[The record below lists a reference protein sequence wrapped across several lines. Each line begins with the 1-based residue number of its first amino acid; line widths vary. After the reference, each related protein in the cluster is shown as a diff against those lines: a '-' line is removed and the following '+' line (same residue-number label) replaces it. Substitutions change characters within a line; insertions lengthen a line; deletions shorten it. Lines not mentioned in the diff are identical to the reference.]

1 MNHHSLFLTP
11 LLLFLPSSFLPFSLH
26 LSFPS
31 PLPLFNFSVPPSF
44 PPHSQKRL
52 KDSMNVYDYFLNKS
66 NVLQRVNKYV
76 VAKGKSHDLSAQ
88 GAVSAKK
95 WKMFVFTLSSCSP
108 PSSILPSPFPLP
120 YHTAPSEGFSHLQ
133 ELSPRDLAALVT
145 ENLNY
150 FSSEEGT

>member
-88 GAVSAKK
+88 GAVSAKSERC
-95 WKMFVFTLSSCSP
+95 LSLHC
-108 PSSILPSPFPLP
+108 LPAVHHPLSFPLL
-120 YHTAPSEGFSHLQ
+120 F
-133 ELSPRDLAALVT
+133 LSLTTQLPRRDSVT
-145 ENLNY
+145 FRNSLLEIWLP
-150 FSSEEGT
+150 